1 MDIQIMISELKRERE
16 RIDQTIMVLRRLAL
30 GGRRKRGRPPKYLA
44 ETRIHKNELDGGSI
58 SMQATQT
65 NRH

>member
-44 ETRIHKNELDGGSI
+44 EMKIHKNEVDRASV
-58 SMQATQT
+58 SMQATQA
-65 NRH
+65 NRQ